1 MKNYYRRI
9 LISSMEY
16 VVIPS
21 LNTMQPAVSKIAP
34 SPNQP
39 KVGIE
44 NPGKFHDDAVVPYS
58 AIFSNLLRN
67 RHLTCHQCSSIAS
80 SKLN

>member
-1 MKNYYRRI
+1 MKNYYCRI
-9 LISSMEY
+9 LISSVEL

-21 LNTMQPAVSKIAP
+21 LNTMQPAVSKIAL

-39 KVGIE
+39 YVGIE
-44 NPGKFHDDAVVPYS
+44 NPGKFYDDAVS
-58 AIFSNLLRN
+58 ALWCYFSNLLRN
-67 RHLTCHQCSSIAS
+67 RLLTRHHYSSIAR